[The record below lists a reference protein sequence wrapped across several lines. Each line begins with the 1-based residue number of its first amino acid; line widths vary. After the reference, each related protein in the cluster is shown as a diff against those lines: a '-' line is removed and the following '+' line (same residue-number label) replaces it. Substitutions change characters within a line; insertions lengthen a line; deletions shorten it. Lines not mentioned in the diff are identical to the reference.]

1 MSTLEIKRTNNTAIS
16 VNTSAAT
23 GSRITVDHVL
33 WFARELQKAVDAGM
47 PMDTEVKIRNES
59 GVNGV
64 SISARAV
71 LVQDIP

>member
-16 VNTSAAT
+16 VSTQTT
-23 GSRITVDHVL
+23 GNRVTVDHFM
-33 WFARELQKAVDAGM
+33 WAARELQKAIDAGM

-59 GVNGV
+59 GVSGV

>member
-1 MSTLEIKRTNNTAIS
+1 MSVEIKRTNNTFIS
-16 VNTSAAT
+16 ASTQACGNRVD
-23 GSRITVDHVL
+23 VDHFM
-33 WFARELQKAVDAGM
+33 WMARELQKAIDAGM
-47 PMDTEVKIRNES
+47 PMKTEVEIRNES

>member
-1 MSTLEIKRTNNTAIS
+1 MSVAIRRTNNTAIS
-16 VNTSAAT
+16 AETQACGRLDA
-23 GSRITVDHVL
+23 DHFM
-33 WFARELQKAVDAGM
+33 WFARELQKAIDAGM
-47 PMDTEVKIRNES
+47 PMDTEVKIRDET

>member
-1 MSTLEIKRTNNTAIS
+1 MLEVKRTNNTVIS
-16 VNTSAAT
+16 VETSAAT
-23 GSRITVDHVL
+23 GSRVALDHFM
-33 WFARELQKAVDAGM
+33 WAARELQKAIDAGM

-64 SISARAV
+64 TISARAV

>member
-1 MSTLEIKRTNNTAIS
+1 MSMEIKRTNNTAIA
-16 VNTSAAT
+16 VGTQAT
-23 GSRITVDHVL
+23 GNRVTVNHFM
-33 WFARELQKAVDAGM
+33 WFSRELQKAIDAGM
-47 PMDTEVKIRNES
+47 PQDTEVKIDNPT

>member
-1 MSTLEIKRTNNTAIS
+1 MSTLEIKRTNNTVIS
-16 VNTSAAT
+16 VGCAT
-23 GSRITVDHVL
+23 AGNRVTADHFM
-33 WFARELQKAVDAGM
+33 WFARELQKAIDAGM
-47 PMDTEVKIRNES
+47 PMDTEVKIRNET

>member
-1 MSTLEIKRTNNTAIS
+1 MSGVEVKRTNNTAIS
-16 VNTSAAT
+16 VETSAAT
-23 GSRITVDHVL
+23 GSRVTLDHFM
-33 WFARELQKAVDAGM
+33 WAARELQKAIDAGM
-47 PMDTEVKIRNES
+47 PMDTEVKIRNEN

>member
-16 VNTSAAT
+16 VSTQAT
-23 GSRITVDHVL
+23 GNRVDVDHFL

>member
-1 MSTLEIKRTNNTAIS
+1 MWA
-16 VNTSAAT
+16 
-23 GSRITVDHVL
+23 
-33 WFARELQKAVDAGM
+33 ARELQDAIDAGM

-71 LVQDIP
+71 LSQEIP

>member
-16 VNTSAAT
+16 VSTSAAT
-23 GSRITVDHVL
+23 GSRVTLSHFM
-33 WFARELQKAVDAGM
+33 WAARELQEAIDAGM

-71 LVQDIP
+71 LIQDIP